1 MSLRAPG
8 LKCRDF
14 PGLYHISPESSW
26 PRLLEKKYGRLFNP
40 VRFFAE
46 MIEFEYVN

>member
-26 PRLLEKKYGRLFNP
+26 PGLQEKKYGRLFNP

-46 MIEFEYVN
+46 MIEF